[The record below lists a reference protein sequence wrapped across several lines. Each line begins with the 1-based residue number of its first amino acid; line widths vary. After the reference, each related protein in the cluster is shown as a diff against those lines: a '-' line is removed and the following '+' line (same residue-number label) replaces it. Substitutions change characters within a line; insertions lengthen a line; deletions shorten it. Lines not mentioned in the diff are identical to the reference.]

1 MFGYPCGKYRKHVT
15 LTKGLSPQ
23 TSTCCFKG
31 MLFVEFIDDEKTNR
45 DIPFVRTLAVIF
57 DLDDTLVAFDLVT
70 ESTWRQVCD
79 EYAAANPAHPAAAV
93 YDAVTSESH
102 WYWSDEERHRVG
114 RNDIFAA
121 RRGIVKSA
129 FEKHGLPLHDAVKV
143 ADRYST
149 LRLENMYVLPG
160 AKETLSLL
168 SDGQIPLGLITNGD
182 SETQR
187 SKIDRFGLGGYF
199 KEILIEGEV
208 GFGKPDRRIFELAV
222 SRFGVTPEQMLMVGD
237 NLKWDVAG
245 PQSVGMRGIWF
256 DVKKRGLQKNSTVVP
271 DAVITSIAE
280 LPEHLK

>member
-1 MFGYPCGKYRKHVT
+1 MFSYPYGKYRKHVT
-15 LTKGLSPQ
+15 LTKGWFTRSP
-23 TSTCCFKG
+23 SCCFKG
-31 MLFVEFIDDEKTNR
+31 ASFVEFIHDDRTNR
-45 DIPFVRTLAVIF
+45 NVPFVKTLAVIF

-114 RNDIFAA
+114 RNDIVAA

-168 SDGQIPLGLITNGD
+168 SDRQIPLGLITNGD

-187 SKIDRFGLGGYF
+187 SKIDRFGLGRYF

-222 SRFGVTPEQMLMVGD
+222 SRFGVTPGQMLMVGD

-256 DVKKRGLQKNSTVVP
+256 DVRGKGLPPDSTVEP
-271 DAVITSIAE
+271 DAIIT
-280 LPEHLK
+280 LVPQLLNYVF

>member
-1 MFGYPCGKYRKHVT
+1 M
-15 LTKGLSPQ
+15 
-23 TSTCCFKG
+23 
-31 MLFVEFIDDEKTNR
+31 
-45 DIPFVRTLAVIF
+45 RTRAVIF

-114 RNDIFAA
+114 RNDIIAA

-129 FEKHGLPLHDAVKV
+129 FEKHGLPLDDAVKV

-149 LRLENMYVLPG
+149 LRLENMYLIPG
-160 AKETLSLL
+160 AKEILDTLRARRFR
-168 SDGQIPLGLITNGD
+168 LGMISNGD
-182 SETQR
+182 SPIQR
-187 SKIDRFGLGGYF
+187 LKLRRFDLEKYF
-199 KEILIEGEV
+199 EMILIEGEV
-208 GFGKPDRRIFELAV
+208 GFGKPDRRIYELALLKLGSAPDETV
-222 SRFGVTPEQMLMVGD
+222 MVGD

-256 DVKKRGLQKNSTVVP
+256 DVKKRGLQKDSTVVP

>member
-1 MFGYPCGKYRKHVT
+1 MT
-15 LTKGLSPQ
+15 LTKGLSPR
-23 TSTCCFKG
+23 TPYGCFRRT
-31 MLFVEFIDDEKTNR
+31 LFVEFIHDDKTNR
-45 DIPFVRTLAVIF
+45 NVPSVRALAVIF

-79 EYAAANPAHPAAAV
+79 EYASENPAQPAAAV

-114 RNDIFAA
+114 RNDIVAA

-168 SDGQIPLGLITNGD
+168 SDRQIPLGLITNGD

-208 GFGKPDRRIFELAV
+208 GFAKPDRRIFELAV
-222 SRFGVTPEQMLMVGD
+222 SRFGVTPGQMLMVGD

-245 PQSVGMRGIWF
+245 ARSVGMRGIWF
-256 DVKKRGLQKNSTVVP
+256 DVKKRGLPDNSAVRP

-280 LPEHLK
+280 LPGYLE

>member
-15 LTKGLSPQ
+15 LTKGWFPR
-23 TSTCCFKG
+23 TPPCCFKG
-31 MLFVEFIDDEKTNR
+31 TLFVEFIHDDKTNR
-45 DIPFVRTLAVIF
+45 NVPFVRTIAVIF

-79 EYAAANPAHPAAAV
+79 EYASENPAHPAADV
-93 YDAVTSESH
+93 YDAVSKESH

-114 RNDIFAA
+114 RNDIVAA

-129 FEKHGLPLHDAVKV
+129 FEKHGLPLQDAVKV
-143 ADRYST
+143 ADRYSA
-149 LRLENMYVLPG
+149 LRLENMYLIPG
-160 AKETLSLL
+160 AKEILDNL
-168 SDGQIPLGLITNGD
+168 QARRFRLGMISNGD
-182 SETQR
+182 SPIQR
-187 SKIDRFGLGGYF
+187 LKLRRFDLEKYF
-199 KEILIEGEV
+199 EMILIEGEV
-208 GFGKPDRRIFELAV
+208 GFGKPDRRIYELALSKLGTAPDKTV
-222 SRFGVTPEQMLMVGD
+222 MVGD

-256 DVKKRGLQKNSTVVP
+256 DVKKRGLQKDSTVVP